1 MTIANLFLLILI
13 IFLILLSGFL
23 SGSETA
29 ITATSKAR
37 IISKIKKGSLGAE
50 YVKKIIDTKDTV
62 ISSLLLSNNLVNIL
76 ASSLAT
82 AFFYDLFGVTGIFYA
97 TILMTFLLVLFAEVL
112 PKTYSINKPTRTA
125 MRIAPIIYYLNKL
138 LLPFVFFIN
147 TIVNLILNKKKFY
160 DNKILDEQSEEELSG
175 AIDLY
180 KTSNPQSEQEKEML
194 QSILTLN
201 DTTVEEVFTHRKN
214 IFSIN
219 LDLKIDEIIEKIN
232 NSNFTRIPFWKD
244 NQENI
249 IGLIDKRTLNIN
261 LINKFEDK
269 KIILS
274 SLKKPWFIP
283 ETTNLL
289 DQLFE
294 FKKKKEH
301 LSFVIDEYGE
311 LLGLITL
318 EDIIEEIVGEI
329 VDEVDNVPKDL
340 EINTLGKIIS
350 DGRENIKD
358 LYKKFDF
365 DTPETN
371 SSTIGGYIME
381 LAKKIPLYG
390 ESVKDEFF
398 TYKVLSHSR
407 KQILSVEISLIN
419 QELLS
424 QEHANLN

>member
-13 IFLILLSGFL
+13 ILLILLSGFL

-37 IISKIKKGSLGAE
+37 IISKIKKGSIGAE
-50 YVKKIIDTKDTV
+50 YVKKIIDKKDTV

-97 TILMTFLLVLFAEVL
+97 TILMTFLLVVFAEVL

-125 MRIAPIIYYLNKL
+125 MLIAPVIYYLKKL
-138 LLPFVFFIN
+138 LLPFVFLIN
-147 TIVNLILNKKKFY
+147 SIVNLIINKKKLY
-160 DNKILDEQSEEELSG
+160 DNKISDEQSEEELSG
-175 AIDLY
+175 VIDLY

-214 IFSIN
+214 IISIN
-219 LDLKIDEIIEKIN
+219 MDLEINEIIEKIN
-232 NSNFTRIPFWKD
+232 NSNFTRIPFWK
-244 NQENI
+244 NNPENI

-261 LINKFEDK
+261 LKNKIDDK
-269 KIILS
+269 KIIVS
-274 SLKKPWFIP
+274 NLKKPWFIP

-371 SSTIGGYIME
+371 SSTIGGYVME
-381 LAKKIPLYG
+381 LAKMSIK
-390 ESVKDEFF
+390 
-398 TYKVLSHSR
+398 
-407 KQILSVEISLIN
+407 
-419 QELLS
+419 
-424 QEHANLN
+424 